1 MNRNPGNEQVIR
13 TTTVT
18 ELPKVNVGISSCLLG
33 EEVRFNGGHKR
44 SAVCTEELG
53 KYFQFKSVC
62 PEMGI
67 GLGVPRKPIRLIGD
81 PKQPKA
87 VGVDNPKLDVTES
100 LQAYGQKTLPYLED
114 ICGYI
119 FMKGSPSC
127 GVFRV
132 KVYRENGMPNENP
145 GSGIFASVIM
155 ENFPLLPVEEAG
167 RLTDPVLKENFINRV
182 FAYQNWQQ
190 LKKQGLT
197 INRLIDFHSRY
208 KYTLMAHS
216 SASCI
221 KLGRLLANADK
232 TGIERLGND
241 YFTLFMQTLARKAT
255 RKTNTN
261 VLMHLQGYL
270 KTKLDRKETETLG
283 EVIEQYRLGILPM
296 IVPVTLLKGFFHSHP
311 DSYIE
316 KQAFL
321 RPYPEDLSL
330 RNQI

>member
-1 MNRNPGNEQVIR
+1 MSKISI
-13 TTTVT
+13 
-18 ELPKVNVGISSCLLG
+18 GISSCLLG
-33 EEVRFNGGHKR
+33 EEVRFNGGHKH
-44 SAVCTEELG
+44 SSLCTYELG
-53 KYFQFKSVC
+53 KYFNFKSFC

-67 GLGVPRKPIRLIGD
+67 GLGVPRKPIRLVGD
-81 PKQPKA
+81 PRNPRA
-87 VGVDNPKLDVTES
+87 VGSDNPDMDVTDK
-100 LQAYGQKTLPYLED
+100 LQAYGEKTLPNLKD

-132 KVYRENGMPNENP
+132 KVHRENGMPNQNP

-155 ENFPLLPVEEAG
+155 ENYPLLPVEEAG
-167 RLTDPVLKENFINRV
+167 RLTDPVLKENFVKRV
-182 FAYQNWQQ
+182 FAYHDWQQ
-190 LKKQGLT
+190 LKNEGLK
-197 INRLIDFHSRY
+197 ISKILNFHSRY

-216 SASCI
+216 AESCT
-221 KLGRLLANADK
+221 KLGCMLANAAKVNIDK
-232 TGIERLGND
+232 LGNE

-261 VLMHLQGYL
+261 VLRHLQGYL

-296 IVPVTLLKGFFHSHP
+296 IVPVTLMKGFFRSHP
-311 DSYIE
+311 NSYIE
-316 KQAFL
+316 QQAFF